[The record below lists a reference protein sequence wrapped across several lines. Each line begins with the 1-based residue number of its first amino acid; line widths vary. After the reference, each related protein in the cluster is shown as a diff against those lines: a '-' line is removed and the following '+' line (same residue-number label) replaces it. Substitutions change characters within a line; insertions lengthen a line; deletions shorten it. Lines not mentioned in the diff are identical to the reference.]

1 MVPLDP
7 SACLVDDLRHFL
19 SDVADHDARP
29 EDPSRPLIPTE
40 EAEEEL
46 EWISNKDAFPA
57 VETFILSEQVSG
69 IAKNQSPVSVLENSS
84 TNSSSACLMSSCGGL
99 KPPHRA
105 RTKGRRRRSEI
116 PPQQLFWNQAP
127 IESSKPSSRSGGSG
141 SGSAS
146 KLDMGRKCMHCG
158 TDQTPQWRMGPH
170 GPKTL
175 CNACGVRYKSGRL
188 CPEYRPASSPTF
200 LSEMHSNSHRK
211 VLEMRKQKYGV
222 GMVVKPEDKG

>member
-7 SACLVDDLRHFL
+7 AACLVDDLRNFL
-19 SDVADHDARP
+19 SDVGDHEGRP
-29 EDPSRPLIPTE
+29 DDPSRPLGATDGFAE

-57 VETFILSEQVSG
+57 VETFILSEQPGGIG
-69 IAKNQSPVSVLENSS
+69 IAKQQSPVSVLENS
-84 TNSSSACLMSSCGGL
+84 TSSSASLMSSCGAL

-105 RTKGRRRRSEI
+105 RSKGRRRRSEI
-116 PPQQLFWNQAP
+116 PAQHLFWNQP
-127 IESSKPSSRSGGSG
+127 NDSKPSKT
-141 SGSAS
+141 GSAS
-146 KLDMGRKCMHCG
+146 KLDIGRKCLHCG
-158 TDQTPQWRMGPH
+158 SDQTPQWRAGPL

-200 LSEMHSNSHRK
+200 SSEMHSNSHRK
-211 VLEMRKQKYGV
+211 VLEMRKQKYGM
-222 GMVVKPEDKG
+222 GMIVKPEDKG

>member
-7 SACLVDDLRHFL
+7 ASCLVDDLRNFL
-19 SDVADHDARP
+19 SDVGDHDGRP
-29 EDPSRPLIPTE
+29 DDPSRPLIATE

-57 VETFILSEQVSG
+57 VETFILSEQVGG
-69 IAKNQSPVSVLENSS
+69 IAIAKHQSPVSVLENS
-84 TNSSSACLMSSCGGL
+84 TNSSSASLMSSCGGL

-116 PPQQLFWNQAP
+116 PAQQLFWNQP
-127 IESSKPSSRSGGSG
+127 IESKPSRSHSA
-141 SGSAS
+141 SASAS
-146 KLDMGRKCMHCG
+146 KLDIGRKCLHCG
-158 TDQTPQWRMGPH
+158 TDQTPQWRAGPF

-200 LSEMHSNSHRK
+200 SSEMHSNSHRK
-211 VLEMRKQKYGV
+211 VLEMRKQKYGM
-222 GMVVKPEDKG
+222 GMVVKPEDTG

>member
-7 SACLVDDLRHFL
+7 AACLVDDLRNFL

-29 EDPSRPLIPTE
+29 DDPSRPLVPTE

-57 VETFILSEQVSG
+57 VETFILSEQVGG
-69 IAKNQSPVSVLENSS
+69 IAIAKHQSPVSVLETS
-84 TNSSSACLMSSCGGL
+84 TNSSSASLMSSCGGL

-116 PPQQLFWNQAP
+116 PPQQLFWNQPP
-127 IESSKPSSRSGGSG
+127 IESSKPSRS

-146 KLDMGRKCMHCG
+146 KLDIGRKCLHCG
-158 TDQTPQWRMGPH
+158 TDQTPQWRAGPH

-188 CPEYRPASSPTF
+188 CPEYRPASSPSF
-200 LSEMHSNSHRK
+200 SSQMHSNSHRK
-211 VLEMRKQKYGV
+211 VLEMRKHKYGV